1 MFVQTDLLNI
11 HNAIDTVDTAHKL
24 PFNAYK
30 TTFITCSKVPK
41 KNLHP
46 ASVPT
51 LIEERL
57 NLWGLVVRT
66 QRMRQRLRAA
76 DLCAR
81 LEISEATL
89 RRLERGDAGAGVGLY
104 LMAFQ
109 VLGVLDEL
117 APMPSASLQSAE
129 GVKQRVRLPSKG
141 TDGDYF

>member
-1 MFVQTDLLNI
+1 M
-11 HNAIDTVDTAHKL
+11 
-24 PFNAYK
+24 
-30 TTFITCSKVPK
+30 PK

-46 ASVPT
+46 ASIPT

-57 NLWGLVVRT
+57 SSWGQVIRT
-66 QRMRQRLRAA
+66 QRTRQRLRAA

-89 RRLERGDAGAGVGLY
+89 RRLERGDAGAGIGLY

-117 APMPSASLQSAE
+117 APTPSASLWNSE

-141 TDGDYF
+141 TDADYF

>member
-1 MFVQTDLLNI
+1 M
-11 HNAIDTVDTAHKL
+11 
-24 PFNAYK
+24 
-30 TTFITCSKVPK
+30 PK

-57 NLWGLVVRT
+57 GLWGLIIRT
-66 QRMRQRLRAA
+66 QRTRQRLRAA
-76 DLCAR
+76 DLCTR
-81 LEISEATL
+81 LDISETTL

-117 APMPSASLQSAE
+117 APTPSASLWNPE

-141 TDGDYF
+141 ADGDYF